1 MLECFSFIIS
11 LKFTERIF
19 ITMGDN
25 APPVI
30 ESDSW
35 CRTTSGDKASTT
47 FTWTIDDFFNRSE
60 KSGEFVQSSTFTL
73 SGPNDKVTKWE
84 LRLYPKGDDDY
95 SRYARYI
102 RGGLGLFLNSKNDSY
117 EKVSLSLSILNE
129 RHQKKKTENMTT
141 ARYKEL
147 FHEQRRNVGLLL
159 IGIEELRKNSQL
171 LPNGNLT
178 VVCDLTVF
186 GPEATQAQS
195 FQLTNV

>member
-1 MLECFSFIIS
+1 
-11 LKFTERIF
+11 
-19 ITMGDN
+19 MGDN

-47 FTWTIDDFFNRSE
+47 FTWTIEDFFNRSE
-60 KSGEFVQSSTFTL
+60 KFGEFVQSSTFTL

-129 RHQKKKTENMTT
+129 RHQKEIIEFVTP
-141 ARYKEL
+141 ARYKE
-147 FHEQRRNVGLLL
+147 FFDEDYGA
-159 IGIEELRKNSQL
+159 IGQSA
-171 LPNGNLT
+171 
-178 VVCDLTVF
+178 VVTKWKLDSCL
-186 GPEATQAQS
+186 QS
-195 FQLTNV
+195 HSVWT